1 MFQSTE
7 YSEPHFPNHAK
18 SNCKNNLVYVYICH
32 RILILYQRYVN
43 ESGLNEYY
51 VSLKDTI
58 YVYLIFVAGVNITF
72 T

>member
-7 YSEPHFPNHAK
+7 YSKPHFPNFAK

-43 ESGLNEYY
+43 EYY